1 MELTEFRNDF
11 LEGVRGRVS
20 NHSLA
25 LDSAFVY
32 EFSDR
37 LSEAEEFQDFIP
49 CKHSGPGIRNRTIR
63 VDGFEFDG
71 ADNSLRVLI
80 ADYSGN
86 SNLETI
92 TRTRVDQIFG
102 QLRGFFEFIFSGG
115 FETIENVNDVG
126 SEVRSFVKLVQ
137 ASKSSISRYRFYLV
151 TDSVMSD
158 RIKDLPED
166 EIDGVVVEYHVWDI
180 SRLFN
185 AAISASGTEELEID
199 FTEFEGGGLSCLPAS
214 KSEDFDAYMCVIP
227 GETLASI
234 YERYGSRLLEGNVR
248 SFLNATG
255 KINKGIQ
262 GTIRSAPDKFFIYNN
277 GISATATDVKLD
289 VTDGSHRIK
298 SARYLQIVNGGQTT
312 ASLFLAL
319 KKDKA
324 DLSKISVQMKL
335 TVVKARDSDT
345 LGNMIQD
352 IAKFSNKQNKVSD
365 SDFFSNH
372 PFHMGYERLSRRV
385 QAPAVAGAQFNTYW
399 FYERA
404 KGQYLNEQSK
414 MTVKQKKDY
423 QREHPRAQ
431 LVLKTDLAKSE
442 NSWRMLPH
450 IVSLGAQK
458 NFSGDK
464 PGTFA
469 RYIDDEW
476 GLDGAKFIN
485 DAFYRDSIS
494 RIIVFKF
501 VERMVSDAD
510 WYKGGYR
517 AQIVTYTIAKLA
529 CMITEFSPGAGVNFK
544 QIWNIQSVSPAMAN
558 QLERVAQV
566 VSEAINNTPVANMD
580 VGEWCKKNDCWN
592 SVQQAV
598 IELSAEFKKEL
609 LSSEEKKEIIKE
621 GTAQGKLDAKIN
633 AVITVINLGENY
645 WRKLH
650 DWSKQFSPLYGRDES
665 LVIAASRK
673 GWMPSDKQAIE
684 LLRIQGEMIE
694 FGFTSK

>member
-1 MELTEFRNDF
+1 MELNEFRDDF
-11 LEGVRGRVS
+11 LEGVRARVS
-20 NHSLA
+20 DHSLSS
-25 LDSAFVY
+25 DSAFVY
-32 EFSDR
+32 EVSDR

-49 CKHSGPGIRNRTIR
+49 CQFIGTGIRNKSIR
-63 VDGFEFDG
+63 IDGFEFDE
-71 ADNSLRVLI
+71 ADSSLRVLI
-80 ADYSGN
+80 VDFSGDP
-86 SNLETI
+86 NLETV

-102 QLRGFFEFIFSGG
+102 QLRAFIEFCLAGG
-115 FETIENVNDVG
+115 FETVEDADNLD
-126 SEVRSFVKLVQ
+126 SQVRAF
-137 ASKSSISRYRFYLV
+137 ASLIKSSKHSISRYRFYLV

-166 EIDGVVVEYHVWDI
+166 EIDGVIVEYHVWDI
-180 SRLFN
+180 LRLYN
-185 AAISASGTEELEID
+185 VAISALGTEELEID
-199 FTEFEGGGLSCLPAS
+199 FTEFTDEGLSCLPAS
-214 KSEDFDAYMCVIP
+214 KSEDFDSYMCVIP
-227 GETLASI
+227 GKALASI
-234 YERYGSRLLEGNVR
+234 YEKYGSRLLEGNVR
-248 SFLNATG
+248 AFLNTTG

-262 GTIRSAPDKFFIYNN
+262 GTIRSTPDKFFIYNN
-277 GISATATDVKLD
+277 GISATATDVKFED
-289 VTDGSHRIK
+289 SDGGHRIT
-298 SARYLQIVNGGQTT
+298 SAKYLQIVNGGQTT
-312 ASLFLAL
+312 ASLFVAL

-335 TVVKARDSDT
+335 TVVKVRDSDT

-352 IAKFSNKQNKVSD
+352 IAKYSNKQNKVSD

-372 PFHMGYERLSRRV
+372 PFHMGYERLSRRIL
-385 QAPAVAGAQFNTYW
+385 APAAAGAQFNTYW

-423 QREHPRAQ
+423 QREHPRSQ

-476 GLDGAKFIN
+476 GIDGAKFIN
-485 DAFYRDSIS
+485 DVYFRDSIA

-517 AQIVTYTIAKLA
+517 AQIVTYSIAKLA
-529 CMITEFSPGAGVNFK
+529 SMITELSPGISVNFK
-544 QIWNIQSVSPAMAN
+544 QIWNIQSVSSAMAN

-566 VSEAINNTPVANMD
+566 VSQTINRTPVANMD
-580 VGEWCKKNDCWN
+580 VGEWCKKADCWN
-592 SVQQAV
+592 LVKQAS
-598 IELSAEFKKEL
+598 IELSTEFKKEL
-609 LSSEEKKEIIKE
+609 LSSDEKQEIMKE
-621 GTAQGKLDAKIN
+621 GRAQGRLDAKIN
-633 AVITVINLGENY
+633 AEIEVISLGDHY
-645 WRKLH
+645 WKKLH
-650 DWSKQFSPLYGRDES
+650 DWSKQFSPLYGRDEN

-673 GWMPSDKQAIE
+673 GWLPSDKQAKE
-684 LLRIQGEMIE
+684 LLRIQSEMIE
-694 FGFTSK
+694 QGFTSK

>member
-1 MELTEFRNDF
+1 MELTEFRDDF

-20 NHSLA
+20 NHSITS
-25 LDSAFVY
+25 DSAFVY
-32 EFSDR
+32 EVSDR

-49 CKHSGPGIRNRTIR
+49 CKYSGTGLRNRTIR
-63 VDGFEFDG
+63 VDGFEFDE

-80 ADYSGN
+80 ADFSGN
-86 SNLETI
+86 SSLETV

-102 QLRGFFEFIFSGG
+102 QLRGFFEFCFAGG
-115 FETIENVNDVG
+115 FESIENVD
-126 SEVRSFVKLVQ
+126 EVDSQVLSFANLVK
-137 ASKSSISRYRFYLV
+137 ASKGSISRYRFYLV

-185 AAISASGTEELEID
+185 VGISALGTEELEID
-199 FTEFEGGGLSCLPAS
+199 FTEFKGNGLSCLPAS
-214 KSEDFDAYMCVIP
+214 KSKDFDAYMCVIP
-227 GETLASI
+227 GEILASI
-234 YERYGSRLLEGNVR
+234 YEKYGSRLLEGNVR

-262 GTIRSAPDKFFIYNN
+262 GTIRSAPDRFFIYNN

-289 VTDGSHRIK
+289 MADGGHRIT

-385 QAPAVAGAQFNTYW
+385 LAPAVAGAQFNTYW

-423 QREHPRAQ
+423 QREHPRSQ

-476 GLDGAKFIN
+476 GSDGAKFIN

-517 AQIVTYTIAKLA
+517 AQIVTYTIAKFA
-529 CMITEFSPGAGVNFK
+529 SMIKEYSPGSVVNFK
-544 QIWNIQSVSPAMAN
+544 QIWNIQSVSSAMAN

-566 VSEAINNTPVANMD
+566 VSESINNTPVENMD
-580 VGEWCKKNDCWN
+580 VGEWCKKTDCWN
-592 SVQQAV
+592 SVQQAA
-598 IELSAEFKKEL
+598 IELSIEFKKEL
-609 LSSEEKKEIIKE
+609 LGSEETQKIMKE
-621 GTAQGKLDAKIN
+621 GIAQGKLDAKIN
-633 AVITVINLGENY
+633 AVIAVITQGENY

-650 DWSKQFSPLYGRDES
+650 EWSRQFSPLYGRDET

-673 GWMPSDKQAIE
+673 GWMPSDRQAKE

-694 FGFTSK
+694 FGFTAK

>member
-1 MELTEFRNDF
+1 MELTEFRDDF
-11 LEGVRGRVS
+11 LEGVRARVS
-20 NHSLA
+20 SHALA
-25 LDSAFVY
+25 GDSAFVY
-32 EFSDR
+32 EVSDR

-49 CKHSGPGIRNRTIR
+49 CKYSGTGLRNRKIR
-63 VDGFEFDG
+63 VDGFEFDE

-80 ADYSGN
+80 AEFSGD

-92 TRTRVDQIFG
+92 TRSRVDQIFG
-102 QLRGFFEFIFSGG
+102 KLKAFFEFCFDGG
-115 FETIENVNDVG
+115 FDSVDNFDDVD
-126 SEVRSFVKLVQ
+126 SQVLAFANLAK
-137 ASKSSISRYRFYLV
+137 ASRTSISRFRFYLV

-166 EIDGVVVEYHVWDI
+166 EIDGVVVEFHVWDI

-185 AAISASGTEELEID
+185 VGMSALGTEELEID
-199 FTEFEGGGLSCLPAS
+199 FAEFNGRGLSCLPAT

-227 GETLASI
+227 GDTLASI
-234 YERYGSRLLEGNVR
+234 YEKYGSRLLEGNVR

-277 GISATATDVKLD
+277 GISATATDVKLEES
-289 VTDGSHRIK
+289 GGGHRIT
-298 SARYLQIVNGGQTT
+298 SAKYLQIVNGGQTT

-385 QAPAVAGAQFNTYW
+385 LAPATAGSQFNTYW

-423 QREHPRAQ
+423 QREHPRSQ

-450 IVSLGAQK
+450 VVSLGAQK

-476 GLDGAKFIN
+476 GVDGAKFIN
-485 DAFYRDSIS
+485 DAYYRDSIS

-501 VERMVSDAD
+501 VERMVSDAE

-529 CMITEFSPGAGVNFK
+529 HLLKDFSRGSEVNFK
-544 QIWNIQSVSPAMAN
+544 QIWNIQSVSSAMAN
-558 QLERVAQV
+558 QLERIARV
-566 VSEAINNTPVANMD
+566 VSETINTTPVENMD
-580 VGEWCKKNDCWN
+580 VGEWCKKLDCWN
-592 SVQQAV
+592 SVQQAAM
-598 IELSAEFKKEL
+598 ELSEDFKKEL
-609 LSSEEKKEIIKE
+609 LSSEERQEIMRE
-621 GTAQGKLDAKIN
+621 GRAQGRMDARIN
-633 AVITVINLGENY
+633 ASIEVITLGDSY
-645 WRKLH
+645 WKKLYE
-650 DWSKQFSPLYGRDES
+650 WSKEFSPLYGRDEN
-665 LVIAASRK
+665 LLIAASRK
-673 GWMPSDKQAIE
+673 GWIPSDKQAKE
-684 LLRIQGEMIE
+684 LLRIQSEMIE
-694 FGFTSK
+694 FGFM

>member
-1 MELTEFRNDF
+1 MELIDFRQDF
-11 LEGVRGRVS
+11 LDGVRSRSFDNSVT
-20 NHSLA
+20 NDA
-25 LDSAFVY
+25 AFIY
-32 EFSDR
+32 EISDR

-49 CKHSGPGIRNRTIR
+49 CQYIGTGFKNRSIRI
-63 VDGFEFDG
+63 DGFEFDE
-71 ADNSLRVLI
+71 ADSSLRLLI
-80 ADYSGN
+80 ADFSGDEI
-86 SNLETI
+86 LETI
-92 TRTRVDQIFG
+92 TRTRIDQIFG
-102 QLRGFFEFIFSGG
+102 QLRSFVEFCLAGG
-115 FETIENVNDVG
+115 FDSVENTTNIDSQVLAFSNLIKG
-126 SEVRSFVKLVQ
+126 
-137 ASKSSISRYRFYLV
+137 SKSSISRYRFYLV
-151 TDSVMSD
+151 TDSVISD
-158 RIKDLPED
+158 RIKDLAED
-166 EIDGVVVEYHVWDI
+166 EINGVVVEHHVWDI

-185 AAISASGTEELEID
+185 VGVSALGTEELEID
-199 FTEFEGGGLSCLPAS
+199 FTEFTGNGLSCLPAS
-214 KSEDFDAYMCVIP
+214 KTDDFDAYMCVIP
-227 GETLASI
+227 GQALASI
-234 YERYGSRLLEGNVR
+234 YEKYGSRLLEGNVR
-248 SFLNATG
+248 SFLNTTG

-289 VTDGSHRIK
+289 KSSDGHRIT
-298 SARYLQIVNGGQTT
+298 SAKYLQIVNGGQTT
-312 ASLFLAL
+312 ASLFVAL

-372 PFHMGYERLSRRV
+372 PFHMGYERLSRRIL
-385 QAPAVAGAQFNTYW
+385 APAAAGAQFNTYW

-404 KGQYLNEQSK
+404 KGQYLNAQSR
-414 MTVKQKKDY
+414 MTVKQKKDF
-423 QREHPRAQ
+423 QRERPRSQ

-476 GLDGAKFIN
+476 GGDGIKFIN
-485 DAFYRDSIS
+485 DAYYRDSIS

-529 CMITEFSPGAGVNFK
+529 SMINEFSPGNMVNFK
-544 QIWNIQSVSPAMAN
+544 QIWNIQSVSTALAN

-566 VSEAINNTPVANMD
+566 VSETINKTPVANMD
-580 VGEWCKKNDCWN
+580 VGEWCKKVDCWN
-592 SVQQAV
+592 SVQLAS
-598 IELSAEFKKEL
+598 IELSAEFKREL
-609 LSSEEKKEIIKE
+609 LSSEEKQEIMRE
-621 GTAQGKLDAKIN
+621 GKAQGRLDAKIN
-633 AVITVINLGENY
+633 AEIQVISLGEHY
-645 WRKLH
+645 WKKLH
-650 DWSKQFSPLYGRDES
+650 DWSKQFSPLYGRDEN

-673 GWMPSDKQAIE
+673 GWLPSDKQAKE
-684 LLRIQGEMIE
+684 LLRIEAEMIE
-694 FGFTSK
+694 LGFTSK